1 MTMRST
7 LPALLVCLLA
17 VACTSDGPAPTDA
30 PPAPLASGI
39 DRSGFDDTTRPQ
51 DDFHRYVN
59 GGWIDRTAIPADKS
73 SWGSFNILRE
83 ESDEQVRAILEELS
97 RRTDLVSGSDDE
109 RLAHLYASLM
119 HGDQINAA
127 GIAPVE
133 PSLATIDSIAT
144 LDQLFR
150 VFGELRVV
158 GVDSPLAQFVN
169 VDSADASRYAVYISQ
184 AGLGLPNR
192 NYYLREGAQFDTIRA
207 RYPEYIATLL
217 TFAGLDGADARAR
230 AVYDLERRIA
240 NSHWPPEE
248 NRDATKTNNRY
259 AVADLDAL
267 SARIP
272 WTAFLDG
279 AGLSDRTDLFVR
291 QPSYVEALADLLDA
305 DPLDVW
311 KDYLRFHVINDA
323 APWLADDVATARF
336 EFYGRLI
343 NGQQEMEPRW
353 QRAVH
358 AVNGAMGE
366 AVGRIYVERHFP
378 PDAKVRMDA
387 LVRNILRAFESS
399 IADLDWMSDETKAK
413 AQEKRRTFTTKI
425 GYPDTWRDYGTLDI
439 RADGASRN
447 MMRAAAWEYDR
458 RLRRIDDPVDRG
470 EWGMTPQT
478 VNAYHNPRMNE
489 IVFPAAILQPP
500 FFDFEADDA
509 VNYGAIGAVIGH
521 EIGHAFDDQGRKTDA
536 DGNLNDWWTES
547 DAEAF
552 VARAQALRAQYDGFE
567 VLPGLNVNG
576 QLTLGENIGDLTGLY
591 IGYLAYHMALDGA
604 EPPVIDGFT
613 GDQRLMLGFAQIW
626 RDTSRDEALRRQV
639 LTDPHSPSRFRA
651 NGPLRN
657 FDPFYDAFDVAEG
670 DGMYLPPEQRV
681 KIW

>member
-1 MTMRST
+1 
-7 LPALLVCLLA
+7 
-17 VACTSDGPAPTDA
+17 
-30 PPAPLASGI
+30 
-39 DRSGFDDTTRPQ
+39 
-51 DDFHRYVN
+51 VN